1 MPRAGPWNVAPRLAA
16 MAVVAL
22 LHLLAYLAVTRVN
35 AGRPEHVLWDLTTP
49 VDAAIPHLPFTWP
62 LYWLVYFFVPLAGA
76 IALLRMSE
84 PAFRRA
90 IVAYSGM
97 LLVGAGVQL
106 LIPARAPWPASP
118 APIQELY
125 HTSGLVLPYAN
136 LPSMHVAFA
145 TLTAAML
152 ATVVLSRGWRL
163 AATSAALLI
172 TVGTLTLKEHF
183 VLDAV
188 AGVLLALATWR
199 WWHASGKGRPVRG
212 EAG

>member
-1 MPRAGPWNVAPRLAA
+1 

-35 AGRPEHVLWDLTTP
+35 AGRPEHALWNLSTP
-49 VDAAIPHLPFTWP
+49 MDVAIPHLPFTWP
-62 LYWLVYFFVPLAGA
+62 LYWLVYLFVPFAGA
-76 IALLRMSE
+76 VALLRMSE

-118 APIQELY
+118 APLQEFY
-125 HTSGLVLPYAN
+125 HSSGLVLPYAN

-152 ATVVLSRGWRL
+152 ATVVLSPGWRL
-163 AATSAALLI
+163 AAMSTALLI

-183 VLDAV
+183 VLDAL
-188 AGVLLALATWR
+188 AGVLLAFFTWR
-199 WWHASGKGRPVRG
+199 WWHAQGEGRPVRG
-212 EAG
+212 EPG

>member
-1 MPRAGPWNVAPRLAA
+1 MRLRIGAVA
-16 MAVVAL
+16 AVVV

-35 AGRPEHVLWDLTTP
+35 AGRPEHALWDLSTRF
-49 VDAAIPHLPFTWP
+49 DAVIPHLPSTWP
-62 LYWLVYFFVPLAGA
+62 LYWLVYPFVPLAGGY
-76 IALLRMSE
+76 ALLRMSE

-90 IVAYSGM
+90 VIAYGGM
-97 LLVGAGVQL
+97 MLVGACVQL
-106 LIPARAPWPASP
+106 LVPARAPWPESP
-118 APIQELY
+118 AAIQHFY

-152 ATVVLSRGWRL
+152 LSVVPTWGCRVASS
-163 AATSAALLI
+163 AAALLI

-188 AGVLLALATWR
+188 GGVVLALAAWGWWR
-199 WWHASGKGRPVRG
+199 AL
-212 EAG
+212 EAR